1 MIKNHNT
8 MAKKELTYKQAT
20 TELEKIFKELE
31 SDKLDI
37 DDLEN
42 KVKQAADLIEF
53 CKEKLVKTDD
63 EIERILQKME

>member
-1 MIKNHNT
+1 